1 MLTVLDETRDFK
13 GTTTL
18 ANPPTLYPIEAA
30 GIERAGLD
38 KVATVLGTMVSFGLA
53 YQGQWMRHVSEYVL
67 VSCNK

>member
-30 GIERAGLD
+30 GIEGAGLD
-38 KVATVLGTMVSFGLA
+38 KGWNSTGNNGLIWSGIPGTVDETRV
-53 YQGQWMRHVSEYVL
+53 
-67 VSCNK
+67 

>member
-38 KVATVLGTMVSFGLA
+38 KGCNSTGNNGLIWSGIPGTVDETRV
-53 YQGQWMRHVSEYVL
+53 
-67 VSCNK
+67 